1 MTPASITRRVIGP
14 LSLYDKVGRRLVRR
28 THTSGAVAAQRARF
42 YRTAWADAAASVG
55 ATVEELGDGLLDIC
69 HGDLLLRVRDN
80 LTSLD
85 DPVTLAVAGDKP
97 LVYRLLAAR
106 GLPVARHTVCRYDD
120 LVAASVFAA
129 GLGAPCVVKPAL
141 DSAAGAGV
149 TTGVAGEAHL
159 ARAMARA
166 GAWSDDVV
174 VEQQAAGD
182 NYRLL
187 YLDGEL
193 LDAVLRGPP
202 RVRGDGRSSIEQ
214 LVAADNADR
223 ARRGTDAA
231 QSLLRVDHDL
241 RNTLRSQGLGLR
253 SVPAAGDW
261 VQVKTVVNDNRRED
275 NEAAAR
281 LCSSLVEAG
290 AVAAAAVGA
299 RLAGVDVITRD
310 PGVPLAEA
318 GGVVLE
324 VNTTPGYYY
333 HYLRRGEG
341 APVATMILQRLV
353 RGRVERCA
361 LAT

>member
-1 MTPASITRRVIGP
+1 MTPTAITRRVIAP

-28 THTSGAVAAQRARF
+28 THASGAVAAQRARF

-55 ATVEELGDGLLDIC
+55 AAVEDLGDGLLDMR
-69 HGDLLLRVRDN
+69 HGDMLLRVREN

-85 DPVTLAVAGDKP
+85 DPVTMAVAGDKP
-97 LVYRLLAAR
+97 LVYHLLAAR
-106 GLPVARHTVCRYDD
+106 GLPVARHIVCRYDD
-120 LVAASVFAA
+120 LEAASMFAA
-129 GLGAPCVVKPAL
+129 GVGVPCVVKPAL

-149 TTGVAGEAHL
+149 TTCVVGEAHL

-166 GAWSDDVV
+166 GAWSNDVV
-174 VEQQAAGD
+174 VEEQAAGD

-202 RVRGDGRSSIEQ
+202 RVRGDGRSSIAQ

-223 ARRGTDAA
+223 ARRGIDAA

-241 RNTLRSQGLGLR
+241 RNTLRSQGFSLR
-253 SVPAAGDW
+253 SVPAAGNW
-261 VQVKTVVNDNRRED
+261 VQIKTVVNDNRRED
-275 NEAAAR
+275 NEAATAR
-281 LCSSLVEAG
+281 LCGSLVEAC
-290 AVAAAAVGA
+290 AAAAAAVGA

-324 VNTTPGYYY
+324 VNTTPGHYY

-341 APVATMILQRLV
+341 APVAMMILQRLV
-353 RGRVERCA
+353 RGGS
-361 LAT
+361 

>member
-1 MTPASITRRVIGP
+1 MTPAFITRRVIGP
-14 LSLYDKVGRRLVRR
+14 LWLYDKVGRRLVRR
-28 THTSGAVAAQRARF
+28 THASGDVAAQRARF
-42 YRTAWADAAASVG
+42 YRSAWADAAASVG
-55 ATVEELGDGLLDIC
+55 ATVEELRDGLLDIR

-106 GLPVARHTVCRYDD
+106 GLPVARHTVCHYDD
-120 LVAASVFAA
+120 LAAASVFAA

-174 VEQQAAGD
+174 VEEQAAGG

-202 RVRGDGRSSIEQ
+202 RVRGDGRSSIAQ

-231 QSLLRVDHDL
+231 QSLVHADRDL
-241 RNTLRSQGLGLR
+241 KSTLSRQGLGLR

-275 NEAAAR
+275 NQAAAAR
-281 LCSSLVEAG
+281 LCGSLVEAG
-290 AVAAAAVGA
+290 AAAAAAVGA
-299 RLAGVDVITRD
+299 RLAGVDIITRD
-310 PGVPLAEA
+310 PGVSLAES

-333 HYLRRGEG
+333 HYLRRGDG

-353 RGRVERCA
+353 RGA
-361 LAT
+361 A

>member
-1 MTPASITRRVIGP
+1 
-14 LSLYDKVGRRLVRR
+14 VRR
-28 THTSGAVAAQRARF
+28 THASGAVAAQRARF

-55 ATVEELGDGLLDIC
+55 AAVEDLGDGLLDMR
-69 HGDLLLRVRDN
+69 HGDMLLRVREN

-85 DPVTLAVAGDKP
+85 DPVTMAVAGDKP
-97 LVYRLLAAR
+97 LVYHLLAAR
-106 GLPVARHTVCRYDD
+106 GLPVARHIVCRYDD
-120 LVAASVFAA
+120 LEAASMFAA
-129 GLGAPCVVKPAL
+129 GVGVPCVVKPAL

-149 TTGVAGEAHL
+149 TTCVVGEAHL

-166 GAWSDDVV
+166 GAWSNDVV
-174 VEQQAAGD
+174 VEEQAAGD

-202 RVRGDGRSSIEQ
+202 RVRGDGRSSIAQ

-223 ARRGTDAA
+223 ARRGIDAA

-241 RNTLRSQGLGLR
+241 RNTLRSQGFSLR
-253 SVPAAGDW
+253 SVPAAGNW
-261 VQVKTVVNDNRRED
+261 VQIKTVVNDNRRED
-275 NEAAAR
+275 NEAATAR
-281 LCSSLVEAG
+281 LCGSLVEAG
-290 AVAAAAVGA
+290 AAAAAAVGA

-324 VNTTPGYYY
+324 VNTTPGHYY

-341 APVATMILQRLV
+341 APVAMMILQRLV
-353 RGRVERCA
+353 RGGS
-361 LAT
+361 

>member
-1 MTPASITRRVIGP
+1 M
-14 LSLYDKVGRRLVRR
+14 RR
-28 THTSGAVAAQRARF
+28 THASGAVAAQRARF

-55 ATVEELGDGLLDIC
+55 AAVEDLGDGLLDMR
-69 HGDLLLRVRDN
+69 HGDMLLRVREN

-85 DPVTLAVAGDKP
+85 DPVTMAVAGDKP
-97 LVYRLLAAR
+97 LVYHLLAAR
-106 GLPVARHTVCRYDD
+106 GLPVARHIVCRYDD
-120 LVAASVFAA
+120 LEAASMFAA
-129 GLGAPCVVKPAL
+129 GVGVPCVVKPAL

-149 TTGVAGEAHL
+149 TTCVVGEAHL

-166 GAWSDDVV
+166 GAWSNDVV
-174 VEQQAAGD
+174 VEEQAAGD

-202 RVRGDGRSSIEQ
+202 RVRGDGRSSIAQ

-223 ARRGTDAA
+223 ARRGIDAA

-241 RNTLRSQGLGLR
+241 RNTLRSQGFSLR
-253 SVPAAGDW
+253 SVPAAGNW
-261 VQVKTVVNDNRRED
+261 VQIKTVVNDNRRED
-275 NEAAAR
+275 NEAATAR
-281 LCSSLVEAG
+281 LCGSLVEAC
-290 AVAAAAVGA
+290 AAAAAAVGA

-324 VNTTPGYYY
+324 VNTTPGHYY

-341 APVATMILQRLV
+341 APVAMMILQRLV
-353 RGRVERCA
+353 RGGS
-361 LAT
+361 

>member
-1 MTPASITRRVIGP
+1 
-14 LSLYDKVGRRLVRR
+14 VRR
-28 THTSGAVAAQRARF
+28 THASGAVAAQRARF

-55 ATVEELGDGLLDIC
+55 AAVEDLGDGLLDMR
-69 HGDLLLRVRDN
+69 HGDMLLRVREN

-85 DPVTLAVAGDKP
+85 DPVTMAVAGDKP
-97 LVYRLLAAR
+97 LVYHLLAAR
-106 GLPVARHTVCRYDD
+106 GLPVARHIVCRYDD
-120 LVAASVFAA
+120 LEAASMFAA
-129 GLGAPCVVKPAL
+129 GVGVPCVVKPAL

-149 TTGVAGEAHL
+149 TTCVVGEAHL

-166 GAWSDDVV
+166 GAWSNDVV
-174 VEQQAAGD
+174 VEEQAAGD

-202 RVRGDGRSSIEQ
+202 RVRGDGRSSIAQ

-223 ARRGTDAA
+223 ARRGIDAA

-241 RNTLRSQGLGLR
+241 RNTLRSQGFSLR
-253 SVPAAGDW
+253 SVPAAGNW
-261 VQVKTVVNDNRRED
+261 VQIKTVVNDNRRED
-275 NEAAAR
+275 NEAATAR
-281 LCSSLVEAG
+281 LCGSLVEAC
-290 AVAAAAVGA
+290 AAAAAAVGA

-324 VNTTPGYYY
+324 VNTTPGHYY

-341 APVATMILQRLV
+341 APVAMMILQRLV
-353 RGRVERCA
+353 RGGS
-361 LAT
+361 